1 MAIPLGVVFGVNKK
15 MYEYFKPLFEFMRS
29 TPPLALVP
37 MLILWFGIGEESK
50 IIIIILASFFPIF
63 LNTLKGIKNC
73 DNKLIEVG
81 KSFNLSKKRIFYKII
96 IPNSMLDI
104 VVGLSLGLGYSFRA
118 IIGAELIAASSGL
131 GYLISDGKDMSRT
144 DVVLVGIFVI
154 GFLGILS
161 DYLFS
166 KIITKFSKGKQV
178 DLNG

>member
-1 MAIPLGVVFGVNKK
+1 
-15 MYEYFKPLFEFMRS
+15 
-29 TPPLALVP
+29 
-37 MLILWFGIGEESK
+37 
-50 IIIIILASFFPIF
+50 
-63 LNTLKGIKNC
+63 NC

>member
-1 MAIPLGVVFGVNKK
+1 
-15 MYEYFKPLFEFMRS
+15 
-29 TPPLALVP
+29 
-37 MLILWFGIGEESK
+37 
-50 IIIIILASFFPIF
+50 
-63 LNTLKGIKNC
+63 
-73 DNKLIEVG
+73 
-81 KSFNLSKKRIFYKII
+81 
-96 IPNSMLDI
+96 
-104 VVGLSLGLGYSFRA
+104 
-118 IIGAELIAASSGL
+118 GL